1 VIRQLGLFVSV
12 ALAVGLALI
21 LCSRQVWGDTSAVY
35 CTAALAICLLPAL
48 LTLTWSLWARG
59 GPPEQQLV
67 AVLGG
72 TGLRL
77 VVVSVLSL
85 MLYQRVDYFRQQAGF
100 MEWVLVSYLFTLA
113 LEIAFLLAGRS
124 AAAVPATGN
133 TVRDGSGTQA

>member
-1 VIRQLGLFVSV
+1 MVA
-12 ALAVGLALI
+12 ALAFWVVLVIPCRL
-21 LCSRQVWGDTSAVY
+21 LWGDTSAVY
-35 CTAALAICLLPAL
+35 CTVALVICLLPAL
-48 LTLTWSLWARG
+48 LTLAWSMWARG

-85 MLYQRVDYFRQQAGF
+85 MLYQRVDFFRQQAGF
-100 MEWVLVSYLFTLA
+100 MEWVLVNYLFTLA

-124 AAAVPATGN
+124 TGAVPAPGN
-133 TVRDGSGTQA
+133 TMPGGSGTQA

>member
-1 VIRQLGLFVSV
+1 VIRQLGLFVVV
-12 ALAVGLALI
+12 ALVFWLALAI
-21 LCSRQVWGDTSAVY
+21 LSRTLWGDTSAVY
-35 CTAALAICLLPAL
+35 FTVALAICVIPGL

-59 GPPEQQLV
+59 GPPEQQAM

-72 TGLRL
+72 TGIRL
-77 VVVSVLSL
+77 VVISVLAL
-85 MLYQRVDYFRQQAGF
+85 LLYQRVDYFRQQAGF

-113 LEIAFLLAGRS
+113 LEIAFLLAGKP